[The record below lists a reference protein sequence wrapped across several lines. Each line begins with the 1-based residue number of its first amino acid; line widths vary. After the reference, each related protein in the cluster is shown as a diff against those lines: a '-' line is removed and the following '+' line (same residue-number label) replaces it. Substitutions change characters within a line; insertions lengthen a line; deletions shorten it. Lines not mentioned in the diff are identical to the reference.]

1 MWGTSGREIISAFA
15 VMEGKVFS
23 EVSSLLSSLSY
34 HQKMPAYFCWF
45 ALKKNYILPINIVP
59 SNKSK
64 GIIII
69 WDLAQHYL

>member
-15 VMEGKVFS
+15 VLEGKVFS

-45 ALKKNYILPINIVP
+45 AQELCTSGVGNMERC
-59 SNKSK
+59 SF
-64 GIIII
+64 
-69 WDLAQHYL
+69 